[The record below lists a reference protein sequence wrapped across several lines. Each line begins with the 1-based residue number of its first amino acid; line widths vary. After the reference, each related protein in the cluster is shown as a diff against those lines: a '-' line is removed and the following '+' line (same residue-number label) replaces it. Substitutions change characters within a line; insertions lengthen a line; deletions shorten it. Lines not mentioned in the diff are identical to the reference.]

1 MKLITI
7 LALSLATAAFGAE
20 VKIEGDAKCG
30 KCSLKKSEE
39 CHTVVVT
46 KDAAGKDQVYWVKE
60 NDQSKALHTDICT
73 TPKAVTVWGDAGEKS
88 DGTKTLT
95 ITKFE
100 LKK

>member
-7 LALSLATAAFGAE
+7 LALSLATAAFGDE

-30 KCSLKKSEE
+30 KCALKKSEK

-46 KDAAGKDQVYWVKE
+46 KDAAGNEQIYWVKE
-60 NDQSKALHTDICT
+60 NDQDKALHTDICT
-73 TPKAVTVWGDAGEKS
+73 TSKAVTVWGDAEAKS
-88 DGTKTLT
+88 DGTKTLK

-100 LKK
+100 FKK